1 MGDVMTGVVDRF
13 EGEQAV
19 LLLESDEEVVDEVVV
34 DDREIPEDGRHV
46 DAVLRVEL
54 QEEDVV
60 RMSYDAAET
69 EERKT
74 SVQDR
79 FERLSEQPPSDDR
92 N

>member
-19 LLLESDEEVVDEVVV
+19 LLLESDAEVVDEVVV
-34 DDREIPEDGRHV
+34 DEREIPEDGRHV
-46 DAVLRVEL
+46 DAVLCVEL
-54 QEEDVV
+54 EEEDVV
-60 RMSYDAAET
+60 RISYDAAET

-79 FERLSEQPPSDDR
+79 FERLSERPPSDDS

>member
-1 MGDVMTGVVDRF
+1 MI
-13 EGEQAV
+13 
-19 LLLESDEEVVDEVVV
+19 LLEYDAEVVDEAVV
-34 DDREIPEDGRHV
+34 DEREIPEDGRHV

-54 QEEDVV
+54 EEKDVV

-79 FERLSEQPPSDDR
+79 FERLSERPQSDDR
-92 N
+92 D

>member
-19 LLLESDEEVVDEVVV
+19 LLLESDEEVVDEVVA
-34 DDREIPEDGRHV
+34 DEREIPDDGRHV

-60 RMSYDAAET
+60 RISYDAAET
-69 EERKT
+69 EERK
-74 SVQDR
+74 SRVQDR
-79 FERLSEQPPSDDR
+79 FERLSERPPSDDSD
-92 N
+92 

>member
-1 MGDVMTGVVDRF
+1 MGDVVTGVVDRF

-19 LLLESDEEVVDEVVV
+19 VLLESDAAVVDEVVL
-34 DDREIPEDGRHV
+34 DEQEIPEDGCHV

-54 QEEDVV
+54 EETDVV
-60 RMSYDAAET
+60 RIAYDAAET

-74 SVQDR
+74 SVKDR
-79 FERLSEQPPSDDR
+79 FERLSERPPSDDS

>member
-1 MGDVMTGVVDRF
+1 MGDVTTGVVDRF

-19 LLLESDEEVVDEVVV
+19 VLLESDAAVVDEVVL
-34 DDREIPEDGRHV
+34 DEQQIPEDGRHV

-54 QEEDVV
+54 EEEDVV

-79 FERLSEQPPSDDR
+79 FERLSERPPSDDSD
-92 N
+92 